1 MAIITDVRHGCGT
14 YPLAPFLRGRGNQ
27 GSPLR
32 VGEGPGEGSN
42 RHNEAEAAHTCVTSV
57 IRYWLAALLAAMPL
71 AAQTPGVTLSGFVT
85 DADNGE
91 SLPLAS
97 IVLTQ
102 VQLGAASNSSGYYAV
117 KEVPAGTYEV
127 VISYI
132 GYKTWRDTLAF
143 SDQDVRLDVA
153 LQVESV
159 DLEEIVIQAERR
171 EELEQATQS
180 SFIALQVEPLQQMP
194 AIGEADLLRSLQ
206 LLPGIQSASDISSG
220 LYVRGGGPDQ
230 TAILLDH
237 IPLYNPSHMFGFFS
251 TFNPD
256 AIKDVQLYKGAYPA
270 AYGRTLGAVLDVSN
284 REGNRQRFS
293 GRGGISLIASRL
305 LAEGP
310 VGQGSWMMA
319 GRRTYLE
326 PVLSAVRSFD
336 IDIPLNYYFYDFNG
350 KVNQRWG
357 DDTFTVS
364 TYWGQDD
371 LRVDA
376 EEEDESFAD
385 LRWGNRAVTARWT
398 RVFSPTLFG
407 HFMAAGSSYENTL
420 LFSFFGT
427 SFGISNSIRDWS
439 LKGDVDYF
447 ANRNH
452 TLTLGF
458 LATLFEFDYSQSF
471 NQEEETLYQ
480 KSVLASAYVQDEWQ
494 AGPLTRLR
502 FGGRGTYFSV
512 GDRLHFMPRL
522 SLSRAL
528 SDNIRVKAA
537 AGMYRQYLQLITSE
551 AFSGGD
557 FWVPLDKSVEPGRSY
572 QGVIGTEWNP
582 SRRYQLSVEAYYTDL
597 ANLVV
602 LDNAVA
608 VDSESTRSEDIFK
621 SRGRGW
627 ASGVEVFLQRRTGAL
642 TGWVGYTLGWTR
654 RTFSELNRGRAFPPK
669 YDRRHDL
676 SFVVSYNLG
685 KWRLGSNLVYATG
698 QAFTPASARY
708 SLRDPATGSLQDY
721 VLPANRNSA
730 RLLPYHR
737 LDASA
742 SREFGLWGLD
752 VEFYLQIFNIYSRR
766 NEWFVQFNT
775 NKPETEP
782 EVIKQLPIVPTLG
795 FNFSF

>member
-1 MAIITDVRHGCGT
+1 MTNIRKTAQHGRSG
-14 YPLAPFLRGRGNQ
+14 LRMI
-27 GSPLR
+27 
-32 VGEGPGEGSN
+32 
-42 RHNEAEAAHTCVTSV
+42 AAV
-57 IRYWLAALLAAMPL
+57 WLLAAG
-71 AAQTPGVTLSGFVT
+71 AAQAATLSGFVT

-127 VISYI
+127 EISYI
-132 GYKTWRDTLAF
+132 GYKSWHDTLAF
-143 SDQDVRLDVA
+143 SDRDVRLDVA

-159 DLEEIVIQAERR
+159 DLEEIVIQAERS

-237 IPLYNPSHMFGFFS
+237 IPLYNPSHLFGFFS

-293 GRGGISLIASRL
+293 SRGGISLIASRL

-310 VGQGSWMMA
+310 VGQGSWMVA

-326 PVLSAVRSFD
+326 PVLSAIRSRGV
-336 IDIPLNYYFYDFNG
+336 DIPLNYYFYDFNG

-371 LRVDA
+371 LRADI
-376 EEEDESFAD
+376 ENENESFAY
-385 LRWGNRAVTARWT
+385 LRWGNRALTARWT

-420 LFSFFGT
+420 LFSFFDT
-427 SFGISNSIRDWS
+427 PFGIANSIRDWS

-458 LATLFEFDYSQSF
+458 LATLFEFDYSASF
-471 NQEEETLYQ
+471 NQLEQSDLYQ
-480 KSVLASAYVQDEWQ
+480 RSVLASAYVQDEWQ
-494 AGPLTRLR
+494 AGPATRLR
-502 FGGRGTYFSV
+502 LGGRGTYFSV
-512 GDRLHFMPRL
+512 GDRLHFTPRM
-522 SLSRAL
+522 SLSHAL
-528 SDNIRVKAA
+528 SDKIRIKAA
-537 AGMYRQYLQLITSE
+537 AGMYRQYLQLVTTE

-557 FWVPLDKSVEPGRSY
+557 FWMPLDSSVEPGRSY
-572 QGVIGTEWNP
+572 QGVVGTEWDP
-582 SRRYQLSVEAYYTDL
+582 SRRYQLSVETYYTDL

-608 VDSESTRSEDIFK
+608 ADSDDTRSDDIFK
-621 SRGRGW
+621 SGGSGW
-627 ASGVEVFLQRRTGAL
+627 ASGVEVFLQRRTGAF

-654 RTFSELNRGRAFPPK
+654 RTFPELNGGRTFPPK

-676 SFVVSYNLG
+676 SFVVSYQAG

-708 SLRDPATGSLQDY
+708 SLREPTTRSVKDY
-721 VLPANRNSA
+721 VLPAERNSA

-742 SREFGLWGLD
+742 SHEFGLWGLD
-752 VEFYLQIFNIYSRR
+752 VEFYLQIFNLYSRR
-766 NEWFVQFNT
+766 NEWFVQFDTKN
-775 NKPETEP
+775 PETEP
-782 EVIKQLPIVPTLG
+782 EVVKQLPIVPTLG

>member
-1 MAIITDVRHGCGT
+1 MAII
-14 YPLAPFLRGRGNQ
+14 
-27 GSPLR
+27 
-32 VGEGPGEGSN
+32 
-42 RHNEAEAAHTCVTSV
+42 
-57 IRYWLAALLAAMPL
+57 RYWMMALLAAMPL

-97 IVLTQ
+97 IVLAQ

-117 KEVPAGTYEV
+117 KGIPAGTYEV

-132 GYKTWRDTLAF
+132 GYKSWRDTLAF

-427 SFGISNSIRDWS
+427 EFGVTNSIRDWS

-447 ANRNH
+447 ANRDH

-494 AGPLTRLR
+494 AGPTTRLR
-502 FGGRGTYFSV
+502 LGGRAAYFSV

-528 SDNIRVKAA
+528 SENIRVKAA
-537 AGMYRQYLQLITSE
+537 GGMYRQYLQLITSE

-557 FWVPLDKSVEPGRSY
+557 FWVPLDNSVEPGRSY

-621 SRGRGW
+621 SGGTGW

-708 SLRDPATGSLQDY
+708 SLREPTTGSLQDY
-721 VLPANRNSA
+721 VLPAERNSA

-742 SREFGLWGLD
+742 SRKFGLWGLD
-752 VEFYLQIFNIYSRR
+752 AEFYLQIFNLYSRR

-775 NKPETEP
+775 NNPETEP

>member
-1 MAIITDVRHGCGT
+1 MT
-14 YPLAPFLRGRGNQ
+14 FLR
-27 GSPLR
+27 
-32 VGEGPGEGSN
+32 
-42 RHNEAEAAHTCVTSV
+42 H
-57 IRYWLAALLAAMPL
+57 WLGALLVAMPL
-71 AAQTPGVTLSGFVT
+71 ATQTLAATLSGFVT

-91 SLPLAS
+91 ALILAA
-97 IVLTQ
+97 IVVEGL
-102 VQLGAASNSSGYYAV
+102 QLGAVSNNSGYYAV
-117 KEVPAGTYEV
+117 KQVPAGTHV
-127 VISYI
+127 VSASHI
-132 GYKTWRDTLAF
+132 GYHTRWDTLRFGA
-143 SDQDVRLDVA
+143 DEAVRFDVA
-153 LQVESV
+153 LVPKPV
-159 DLEEIVIQAERR
+159 DLGEEVVVEAERR
-171 EELEQATQS
+171 EALEQATQS

-206 LLPGIQSASDISSG
+206 LLPGIQSASDVSSG

-237 IPLYNPSHMFGFFS
+237 IPLYNPSHLFGFFS

-310 VGQGSWMMA
+310 VGQGSWMLA

-326 PVLSAVRSFD
+326 PVLSAIRSRGV
-336 IDIPLNYYFYDFNG
+336 DIPLNYYFYDFNG

-371 LRVDA
+371 LWVDLQD
-376 EEEDESFAD
+376 EDEYENESFVD
-385 LRWGNRAVTARWT
+385 MRWGNRTLTARWT

-427 SFGISNSIRDWS
+427 PFGVTNSIRDWS

-447 ANRNH
+447 ANRDH

-471 NQEEETLYQ
+471 NQEEQSLYQ

-494 AGPLTRLR
+494 AGPTTRLR
-502 FGGRGTYFSV
+502 LGGRGTYFSV
-512 GDRLHFMPRL
+512 GDRLHFAPRL

-528 SDNIRVKAA
+528 SEKIRVKAA
-537 AGMYRQYLQLITSE
+537 AGMYRQYLQLITTE

-557 FWVPLDKSVEPGRSY
+557 FWVPLDNSVEPGRSY

-608 VDSESTRSEDIFK
+608 VDSEGTRSDDIFK
-621 SRGRGW
+621 SGGSGW

-654 RTFSELNRGRAFPPK
+654 RTFSELNRGRAFPAK

-676 SFVVSYNLG
+676 SFVVSYQAG

-698 QAFTPASARY
+698 QSFTPASARY
-708 SLRDPATGSLQDY
+708 SLREPATGSVQDY
-721 VLPANRNSA
+721 VLPASRNSA

-742 SREFGLWGLD
+742 SREFGLWSLD
-752 VEFYLQIFNIYSRR
+752 VEFYLQIFNLYSRR
-766 NEWFVQFNT
+766 NEWFVEFDT

>member
-1 MAIITDVRHGCGT
+1 MAII
-14 YPLAPFLRGRGNQ
+14 
-27 GSPLR
+27 
-32 VGEGPGEGSN
+32 
-42 RHNEAEAAHTCVTSV
+42 
-57 IRYWLAALLAAMPL
+57 RYWMGALLVAMPL

-102 VQLGAASNSSGYYAV
+102 VQLGAASNNSGYYAV

-132 GYKTWRDTLAF
+132 GYKSWSDTLAF
-143 SDQDVRLDVA
+143 SDRDVRLDVA

-159 DLEEIVIQAERR
+159 DIEEIVIQAERR

-194 AIGEADLLRSLQ
+194 AVGEADLLRSLQ

-237 IPLYNPSHMFGFFS
+237 IPLYNPSHLFGFFS

-326 PVLSAVRSFD
+326 PVLSAVRSRGV
-336 IDIPLNYYFYDFNG
+336 DIPLNYYFYDFNG

-371 LRVDA
+371 LRVDI
-376 EEEDESFAD
+376 EEENESFAD

-407 HFMAAGSSYENTL
+407 HFMAASSSYESIL
-420 LFSFFGT
+420 SFSFFDT
-427 SFGISNSIRDWS
+427 PFGIANSIRDWS

-447 ANRNH
+447 ANRDH

-471 NQEEETLYQ
+471 NQEEYTLYQ
-480 KSVLASAYVQDEWQ
+480 KSVLASVYIQDEWQ
-494 AGPLTRLR
+494 AGPTTRLR
-502 FGGRGTYFSV
+502 LGGRGAYFSV

-528 SDNIRVKAA
+528 SENIRVKAA

-557 FWVPLDKSVEPGRSY
+557 FWVPLDSSVEPGRSY
-572 QGVIGTEWNP
+572 QGVVGTEWNP

-608 VDSESTRSEDIFK
+608 VDSEGTRSDDIFK
-621 SRGRGW
+621 SGGRGW
-627 ASGVEVFLQRRTGAL
+627 AGGVEVFLQRRTGAL
-642 TGWVGYTLGWTR
+642 TGWIGYTLGWTR
-654 RTFSELNRGRAFPPK
+654 RTFSELNRGLAFPPK

-676 SFVVSYNLG
+676 SFVLSYNLG

-708 SLRDPATGSLQDY
+708 SLREPTTGSLQDY

-742 SREFGLWGLD
+742 SREFGLWGTD

-766 NEWFVQFNT
+766 NEWFVEFNT
-775 NKPETEP
+775 NNPETEP

>member
-1 MAIITDVRHGCGT
+1 MAI
-14 YPLAPFLRGRGNQ
+14 L
-27 GSPLR
+27 
-32 VGEGPGEGSN
+32 
-42 RHNEAEAAHTCVTSV
+42 
-57 IRYWLAALLAAMPL
+57 RYWMMVLLAAMPL

-97 IVLTQ
+97 IVLAQ

-117 KEVPAGTYEV
+117 KGIPAGTYEV

-132 GYKTWRDTLAF
+132 GYKSWRDTLAF
-143 SDQDVRLDVA
+143 SDRDVRLDVA

-407 HFMAAGSSYENTL
+407 HFMAAGSSYESTL
-420 LFSFFGT
+420 LFSLFDTPF
-427 SFGISNSIRDWS
+427 SIANSIRDWS

-447 ANRNH
+447 ANRDH

-471 NQEEETLYQ
+471 NQEEESLYQ

-494 AGPLTRLR
+494 AGPTTRLR
-502 FGGRGTYFSV
+502 LGGRGAYFSV

-528 SDNIRVKAA
+528 SENIRVKAA
-537 AGMYRQYLQLITSE
+537 GGMYRQYLQLITSE

-557 FWVPLDKSVEPGRSY
+557 FWVPLDNSVEPGRSY

-602 LDNAVA
+602 LDNAQA

-621 SRGRGW
+621 SGGTGW
-627 ASGVEVFLQRRTGAL
+627 ASGIEVFLQRRTGAL

-654 RTFSELNRGRAFPPK
+654 RTFSELNRGLAFPPK

-676 SFVVSYNLG
+676 SFVLSYNLG

-708 SLRDPATGSLQDY
+708 SLREPATGSLQDY

-752 VEFYLQIFNIYSRR
+752 AEFYLQIFNIYSRR
-766 NEWFVQFNT
+766 NEWFVQFDT
-775 NKPETEP
+775 NNPETEP

>member
-1 MAIITDVRHGCGT
+1 MAI
-14 YPLAPFLRGRGNQ
+14 L
-27 GSPLR
+27 
-32 VGEGPGEGSN
+32 
-42 RHNEAEAAHTCVTSV
+42 
-57 IRYWLAALLAAMPL
+57 RYWMVALLAAMPV

-97 IVLTQ
+97 IVLAQ

-117 KEVPAGTYEV
+117 KEIPAGTYEV

-132 GYKTWRDTLAF
+132 GYKSWRDTLAF

-237 IPLYNPSHMFGFFS
+237 IPLYNPSHLFGFFS

-371 LRVDA
+371 LRVDI
-376 EEEDESFAD
+376 EDEDESFVD
-385 LRWGNRAVTARWT
+385 MRWGNRAVTARWT

-407 HFMAAGSSYENTL
+407 HFMAAGSSYESIL
-420 LFSFFGT
+420 SFSFFDT
-427 SFGISNSIRDWS
+427 PFGIANSIRDWS

-447 ANRNH
+447 ANRDH

-458 LATLFEFDYSQSF
+458 LATLFEFDYSESF
-471 NQEEETLYQ
+471 NRQEESLYQ
-480 KSVLASAYVQDEWQ
+480 RSVLASAYVQDEWQ

-502 FGGRGTYFSV
+502 LGGRGTYFSV
-512 GDRLHFMPRL
+512 GDRLHFTPRL
-522 SLSRAL
+522 SLSHAL
-528 SDNIRVKAA
+528 SDKIRIKAA
-537 AGMYRQYLQLITSE
+537 GGMYRQYLQLITTE

-557 FWVPLDKSVEPGRSY
+557 FWVPLDSSVEPGRSY
-572 QGVIGTEWNP
+572 QGVVGTEWNP

-602 LDNAVA
+602 LDNAQA

-621 SRGRGW
+621 SGGTGW

-676 SFVVSYNLG
+676 SFVLSYNLG

-708 SLRDPATGSLQDY
+708 SLREPTTGMVEDY
-721 VLPANRNSA
+721 VLPAERNSA

-742 SREFGLWGLD
+742 SRKFGLWGLD

-775 NKPETEP
+775 NNPETEP

>member
-1 MAIITDVRHGCGT
+1 MAI
-14 YPLAPFLRGRGNQ
+14 F
-27 GSPLR
+27 
-32 VGEGPGEGSN
+32 
-42 RHNEAEAAHTCVTSV
+42 
-57 IRYWLAALLAAMPL
+57 RYWMVALLAAMPL

-102 VQLGAASNSSGYYAV
+102 IQLGAASNSSGYYAV

-132 GYKTWRDTLAF
+132 GYKSWRDTLAF
-143 SDQDVRLDVA
+143 SDRDVRLDVA

-159 DLEEIVIQAERR
+159 DLEEIVIQAERP

-194 AIGEADLLRSLQ
+194 AVGEADLLRSLQ

-237 IPLYNPSHMFGFFS
+237 IPLYNPSHLFGFFS

-293 GRGGISLIASRL
+293 GQGGVSLIASRL

-371 LRVDA
+371 LRVDI
-376 EEEDESFAD
+376 EEENESFVD
-385 LRWGNRAVTARWT
+385 IRWGNRAVTARWT

-407 HFMAAGSSYENTL
+407 HFMAASSSYESIL
-420 LFSFFGT
+420 SFSFFDT
-427 SFGISNSIRDWS
+427 PFGVANSIRDWS

-447 ANRNH
+447 ANRDH

-471 NQEEETLYQ
+471 NQEEESLYQ

-494 AGPLTRLR
+494 AGPTTRLR
-502 FGGRGTYFSV
+502 LGGRSTYFSV
-512 GDRLHFMPRL
+512 GDRMHFAPRL

-528 SDNIRVKAA
+528 SENIRVKAA
-537 AGMYRQYLQLITSE
+537 AGMYRQYLQLITTE
-551 AFSGGD
+551 TFSGGD
-557 FWVPLDKSVEPGRSY
+557 FWVPLDNSVEPGRSY
-572 QGVIGTEWNP
+572 QGVVGTEWNP
-582 SRRYQLSVEAYYTDL
+582 SKRYQFSVEAYYTDL

-608 VDSESTRSEDIFK
+608 VDSEGTRSEDIFK
-621 SRGRGW
+621 SGGSGW

-708 SLRDPATGSLQDY
+708 SLREPTTGSLQDY

-742 SREFGLWGLD
+742 SRKFGLWGLD
-752 VEFYLQIFNIYSRR
+752 VEFYLQVFNLYSRR

-775 NKPETEP
+775 NNPETEP

>member
-1 MAIITDVRHGCGT
+1 MAII
-14 YPLAPFLRGRGNQ
+14 
-27 GSPLR
+27 
-32 VGEGPGEGSN
+32 
-42 RHNEAEAAHTCVTSV
+42 
-57 IRYWLAALLAAMPL
+57 RYWMVALLVAMPL
-71 AAQTPGVTLSGFVT
+71 AAQTPGATLSGFVT

-91 SLPLAS
+91 ALILAVVVVEKLQ
-97 IVLTQ
+97 I
-102 VQLGAASNSSGYYAV
+102 GAVSNNSGYYAV
-117 KEVPAGTYEV
+117 KQVPTGTHV
-127 VISYI
+127 VSTSHI
-132 GYKTWRDTLAF
+132 GYQTRWDTLSF
-143 SDQDVRLDVA
+143 SADEVVRLDVA
-153 LQVESV
+153 LVPKPVDIGEEVVVE
-159 DLEEIVIQAERR
+159 AERR

-194 AIGEADLLRSLQ
+194 AVGEADLLRSLQ
-206 LLPGIQSASDISSG
+206 LLPGIQSASDVSSG

-237 IPLYNPSHMFGFFS
+237 IPLYNPSHLFGFFS

-326 PVLSAVRSFD
+326 PVLSAVRSRGV
-336 IDIPLNYYFYDFNG
+336 DIPLNYYFYDFNG

-371 LRVDA
+371 LQWEDL
-376 EEEDESFAD
+376 EDETSFAY
-385 LRWGNRAVTARWT
+385 LRWGNRALTARWT

-407 HFMAAGSSYENTL
+407 HFMAAGSSYENIL
-420 LFSFFGT
+420 SFSFFDT
-427 SFGISNSIRDWS
+427 PFSVTNSIRDWS

-447 ANRNH
+447 ANRDH

-494 AGPLTRLR
+494 AGPTTRLR
-502 FGGRGTYFSV
+502 LGGRGTYFSV
-512 GDRLHFMPRL
+512 GDRLHFAPRL

-528 SDNIRVKAA
+528 SENVRVKAA
-537 AGMYRQYLQLITSE
+537 AGMYRQYLQLITTE
-551 AFSGGD
+551 TFSGGD
-557 FWVPLDKSVEPGRSY
+557 FWVPLDDTVEPGRSY

-608 VDSESTRSEDIFK
+608 VDNEGTRSDDIFK
-621 SRGRGW
+621 SGGSGW

-642 TGWVGYTLGWTR
+642 TGWIGYTLGWTR
-654 RTFSELNRGRAFPPK
+654 RTFPELNRGRAFPPK

-676 SFVVSYNLG
+676 SFVLSYNLG

-708 SLRDPATGSLQDY
+708 SLRQPTTGKVEDY
-721 VLPANRNSA
+721 VLSAERNSA

-752 VEFYLQIFNIYSRR
+752 VEFYLQIFNLYSRR
-766 NEWFVQFNT
+766 NEWFVLFDT
-775 NKPETEP
+775 NNPETEP
-782 EVIKQLPIVPTLG
+782 EVFKQLPIVPTLG

>member
-1 MAIITDVRHGCGT
+1 MAII
-14 YPLAPFLRGRGNQ
+14 
-27 GSPLR
+27 
-32 VGEGPGEGSN
+32 
-42 RHNEAEAAHTCVTSV
+42 
-57 IRYWLAALLAAMPL
+57 RYWMVALLVAMPL
-71 AAQTPGVTLSGFVT
+71 AAQTPGATLSGFVT

-91 SLPLAS
+91 ALILAA
-97 IVLTQ
+97 VVVEGL
-102 VQLGAASNSSGYYAV
+102 QLGAVSNNSGYYAV
-117 KEVPAGTYEV
+117 KQVPAGTHV
-127 VISYI
+127 VSTSHI
-132 GYKTWRDTLAF
+132 GYQTRWDTLSF
-143 SDQDVRLDVA
+143 SADEAVRFDVA
-153 LQVESV
+153 LVPKPVDIGEEVVVE
-159 DLEEIVIQAERR
+159 AERS

-194 AIGEADLLRSLQ
+194 AVGEADLLRSLQ
-206 LLPGIQSASDISSG
+206 LLPGIQSASDFSSG

-237 IPLYNPSHMFGFFS
+237 IPLYNPSHLFGFFS

-336 IDIPLNYYFYDFNG
+336 VDIPLNYYFYDFNG

-385 LRWGNRAVTARWT
+385 LRWGNRALTARWT

-427 SFGISNSIRDWS
+427 EFGVTNSIRDWS

-447 ANRNH
+447 ANRDH

-471 NQEEETLYQ
+471 NQEEQVNLYQ

-494 AGPLTRLR
+494 AGPITRLR
-502 FGGRGTYFSV
+502 LGGRGTYFSV
-512 GDRLHFMPRL
+512 GDRLHFTPRL
-522 SLSRAL
+522 SLSHAL
-528 SDNIRVKAA
+528 SDKIRIKAA
-537 AGMYRQYLQLITSE
+537 AGMYRQYLQLITTE
-551 AFSGGD
+551 VFSGGD
-557 FWVPLDKSVEPGRSY
+557 FWVPLDNSVEPGRSY
-572 QGVIGTEWNP
+572 QGVIGTEWDP

-608 VDSESTRSEDIFK
+608 VDSEDTRSDGIFK
-621 SRGRGW
+621 SGGSGW
-627 ASGVEVFLQRRTGAL
+627 ASGVEIFLQRRTGAL
-642 TGWVGYTLGWTR
+642 TGWIGYTLGWTR
-654 RTFSELNRGRAFPPK
+654 RTFPELNRGRAFPPK

-676 SFVVSYNLG
+676 SFVLSYNLG

-698 QAFTPASARY
+698 QTFTPASARY
-708 SLRDPATGSLQDY
+708 SLREPTTGIVQDY
-721 VLPANRNSA
+721 VLPAERNSA

-742 SREFGLWGLD
+742 SRDFGLWGLD
-752 VEFYLQIFNIYSRR
+752 VEFYLQIFNLYSRR
-766 NEWFVQFNT
+766 NEWFVLFDT
-775 NKPETEP
+775 NNPETKPE
-782 EVIKQLPIVPTLG
+782 VFKQLPIVPTLG

>member
-1 MAIITDVRHGCGT
+1 MV
-14 YPLAPFLRGRGNQ
+14 
-27 GSPLR
+27 
-32 VGEGPGEGSN
+32 
-42 RHNEAEAAHTCVTSV
+42 
-57 IRYWLAALLAAMPL
+57 ALLVAMPL
-71 AAQTPGVTLSGFVT
+71 AAQTPGATLSGFVT

-91 SLPLAS
+91 ALILAA
-97 IVLTQ
+97 VVVEGL
-102 VQLGAASNSSGYYAV
+102 QLGAVSNNSGYYAV
-117 KEVPAGTYEV
+117 KQVPAGTHV
-127 VISYI
+127 VSTSHI
-132 GYKTWRDTLAF
+132 GYQTRWDTLSF
-143 SDQDVRLDVA
+143 STDEAVRFDVA
-153 LQVESV
+153 LVPKPVDIGEEVVVE
-159 DLEEIVIQAERR
+159 AERS

-194 AIGEADLLRSLQ
+194 AVGEADLLRSLQ
-206 LLPGIQSASDISSG
+206 LLPGIQSASDFSSG

-237 IPLYNPSHMFGFFS
+237 IPLYNPSHLFGFFS

-336 IDIPLNYYFYDFNG
+336 VDIPLNYYFYDFNG

-385 LRWGNRAVTARWT
+385 LRWGNRALTARWT

-427 SFGISNSIRDWS
+427 EFGVTNSIRDWS
-439 LKGDVDYF
+439 LKGDVNYF
-447 ANRNH
+447 ANRDH

-471 NQEEETLYQ
+471 NQEEQVNLYQ
-480 KSVLASAYVQDEWQ
+480 KSVLASAYIQDEWQ
-494 AGPLTRLR
+494 AGPITRLR
-502 FGGRGTYFSV
+502 LGGRGTYFSV
-512 GDRLHFMPRL
+512 GDRLHFTPRL
-522 SLSRAL
+522 SLSHAL
-528 SDNIRVKAA
+528 SDKIRIKAA
-537 AGMYRQYLQLITSE
+537 AGMYRQYLQLITTE
-551 AFSGGD
+551 VFSGGD
-557 FWVPLDKSVEPGRSY
+557 FWVPLDNSVEPGRSY
-572 QGVIGTEWNP
+572 QGVIGTEWDP

-608 VDSESTRSEDIFK
+608 VDSEDTRSDGIFK
-621 SRGRGW
+621 SGGSGW
-627 ASGVEVFLQRRTGAL
+627 ASGVEIFLQRRTGAL
-642 TGWVGYTLGWTR
+642 TGWIGYTLGWTR
-654 RTFSELNRGRAFPPK
+654 RTFPELNRGRAFPPK

-676 SFVVSYNLG
+676 SFVLSYNLG

-698 QAFTPASARY
+698 QTFTPASARY
-708 SLRDPATGSLQDY
+708 SLREPTTGIVQDY
-721 VLPANRNSA
+721 VLPAERNSA

-742 SREFGLWGLD
+742 SRDFGLWGLD
-752 VEFYLQIFNIYSRR
+752 VEFYLQIFNLYSRR
-766 NEWFVQFNT
+766 NEWFVLFDT
-775 NKPETEP
+775 NNPETKPE
-782 EVIKQLPIVPTLG
+782 VFKQLPIVPTLG

>member
-1 MAIITDVRHGCGT
+1 M
-14 YPLAPFLRGRGNQ
+14 
-27 GSPLR
+27 
-32 VGEGPGEGSN
+32 
-42 RHNEAEAAHTCVTSV
+42 
-57 IRYWLAALLAAMPL
+57 LAAVWLLAAG
-71 AAQTPGVTLSGFVT
+71 AAQAATLSGFVT
-85 DADNGE
+85 DADSGE

-132 GYKTWRDTLAF
+132 GYKSWRDSLAF
-143 SDQDVRLDVA
+143 SDRDVRLDVA

-159 DLEEIVIQAERR
+159 DLEEIVIQAERS

-237 IPLYNPSHMFGFFS
+237 IPLYNPSHLFGFFS

-293 GRGGISLIASRL
+293 SRGGISLIASRL

-310 VGQGSWMMA
+310 VGQGSWMLA

-326 PVLSAVRSFD
+326 PVLSAIRSRGV
-336 IDIPLNYYFYDFNG
+336 DIPLNYYFYDFNG

-371 LRVDA
+371 LRADI
-376 EEEDESFAD
+376 ENENESFVD
-385 LRWGNRAVTARWT
+385 LRWGNRALTARWT

-407 HFMAAGSSYENTL
+407 HFMAAGSWYENTL
-420 LFSFFGT
+420 LFSFFDT
-427 SFGISNSIRDWS
+427 PFGIANSIRDWS

-471 NQEEETLYQ
+471 NQQEQSDLYQ
-480 KSVLASAYVQDEWQ
+480 RSVLASAYVQDEWQ
-494 AGPLTRLR
+494 AGPTTRLR
-502 FGGRGTYFSV
+502 LGGRGTYFSV
-512 GDRLHFMPRL
+512 GDRLHFTPRM
-522 SLSRAL
+522 SLSHAL
-528 SDNIRVKAA
+528 SDKIRIKAA
-537 AGMYRQYLQLITSE
+537 AGMYRQYLQLITTE

-557 FWVPLDKSVEPGRSY
+557 FWMPLDSSVEPGRSY
-572 QGVIGTEWNP
+572 QGVIGTEWDP

-608 VDSESTRSEDIFK
+608 ADSDDTRSDDIFK
-621 SRGRGW
+621 SGGSGW
-627 ASGVEVFLQRRTGAL
+627 ASGVEVFLQRRTGAF

-654 RTFSELNRGRAFPPK
+654 RTFPELNGGLAFPPK

-676 SFVVSYNLG
+676 SFVVSYQAG

-708 SLRDPATGSLQDY
+708 SLREPTTRSVKDY
-721 VLPANRNSA
+721 VLPAERNSA

-752 VEFYLQIFNIYSRR
+752 VEFYLQIFNLYSRR
-766 NEWFVQFNT
+766 NEWFVQFDTKNPET
-775 NKPETEP
+775 KPE
-782 EVIKQLPIVPTLG
+782 VVKQLPIVPTLG

>member
-1 MAIITDVRHGCGT
+1 M
-14 YPLAPFLRGRGNQ
+14 
-27 GSPLR
+27 
-32 VGEGPGEGSN
+32 
-42 RHNEAEAAHTCVTSV
+42 
-57 IRYWLAALLAAMPL
+57 LAAVWLLAAG
-71 AAQTPGVTLSGFVT
+71 AAQAATLSGFVN

-97 IVLTQ
+97 VVLTQ

-132 GYKTWRDTLAF
+132 GYKSWRDTLAF
-143 SDQDVRLDVA
+143 SDRDVRLDVA

-159 DLEEIVIQAERR
+159 DLEEIVIQAERS

-237 IPLYNPSHMFGFFS
+237 IPLYNPSHLFGFFS
-251 TFNPD
+251 TFNAD
-256 AIKDVQLYKGAYPA
+256 ALKDVQLYKGAYPA

-284 REGNRQRFS
+284 REGNRQHFS
-293 GRGGISLIASRL
+293 GRGGVSLIASRL

-326 PVLSAVRSFD
+326 PVLSAIRSRGV
-336 IDIPLNYYFYDFNG
+336 DIPLNYYFYDFNG

-371 LRVDA
+371 LRVDI
-376 EEEDESFAD
+376 EDENESFVD
-385 LRWGNRAVTARWT
+385 LRWGNRALTARWT

-407 HFMAAGSSYENTL
+407 HFMAAGSSYESTL
-420 LFSFFGT
+420 LFSFFDT
-427 SFGISNSIRDWS
+427 PFSIANSIRDWS
-439 LKGDVDYF
+439 FKGDVDYF

-458 LATLFEFDYSQSF
+458 LATLFEFDYDESF
-471 NQEEETLYQ
+471 NQQDQSDLYQ
-480 KSVLASAYVQDEWQ
+480 RSVLASAYVQDEWQ
-494 AGPLTRLR
+494 AGPTTRLR
-502 FGGRGTYFSV
+502 LGGRGTYFSV
-512 GDRLHFMPRL
+512 ADRLHFTPRM
-522 SLSRAL
+522 SLSHAL
-528 SDNIRVKAA
+528 SDKIRIKGA
-537 AGMYRQYLQLITSE
+537 AGMYRQYLQLITTE

-557 FWVPLDKSVEPGRSY
+557 FWVPLDSSVEPGRSY
-572 QGVIGTEWNP
+572 QGVIGTEWDP

-608 VDSESTRSEDIFK
+608 VDSEDTRSDDIFK
-621 SRGRGW
+621 SGGSGW

-654 RTFSELNRGRAFPPK
+654 RTFPELNRGRTFPPK

-676 SFVVSYNLG
+676 SFVVSYQAG

-708 SLRDPATGSLQDY
+708 SLREPTTGSVKDY
-721 VLPANRNSA
+721 VLPAERNSA
-730 RLLPYHR
+730 RLLPLPPPR
-737 LDASA
+737 CQRQPRVWAVGPRRRVLLANFQS
-742 SREFGLWGLD
+742 
-752 VEFYLQIFNIYSRR
+752 LQ
-766 NEWFVQFNT
+766 
-775 NKPETEP
+775 PA
-782 EVIKQLPIVPTLG
+782 
-795 FNFSF
+795 